1 MTSLDVSVSVVSSV
15 VQLRLGTKLP
25 FLNLTVQLKNF
36 RVTKLFGF
44 FGLERREI
52 QEAKAGDLIA
62 VSGMEDIFVGETITP
77 TDAVEAL
84 PILHIDEPTLQ
95 MTFLVNNSPF
105 AGKEGKWVTSRK
117 VEERLQAELQTDVSL
132 RVDPTDSPDKWTV
145 SGRGELH
152 LSILIETMRR
162 EGYELQVSR
171 PEVIVKEIDGV
182 KCEPFERVQIDTQK
196 NTKGLLSK
204 AFLNVKVKCWI

>member
-1 MTSLDVSVSVVSSV
+1 M
-15 VQLRLGTKLP
+15 
-25 FLNLTVQLKNF
+25 
-36 RVTKLFGF
+36 
-44 FGLERREI
+44 
-52 QEAKAGDLIA
+52 
-62 VSGMEDIFVGETITP
+62 
-77 TDAVEAL
+77 
-84 PILHIDEPTLQ
+84 
-95 MTFLVNNSPF
+95 
-105 AGKEGKWVTSRK
+105 TSRK

-171 PEVIVKEIDGV
+171 PELSSRKLMVSNVNHLSVCKS
-182 KCEPFERVQIDTQK
+182 THQK
-196 NTKGLLSK
+196 NTKDLLSK

>member
-1 MTSLDVSVSVVSSV
+1 
-15 VQLRLGTKLP
+15 
-25 FLNLTVQLKNF
+25 
-36 RVTKLFGF
+36 
-44 FGLERREI
+44 
-52 QEAKAGDLIA
+52 
-62 VSGMEDIFVGETITP
+62 MEDIFVGETITP

-182 KCEPFERVQIDTQK
+182 KLNHLNVYKSTLQK